1 MKRKTL
7 RFGLGF
13 RIAVGNRRCQAAEM
27 VIPPGDAEGGP
38 GNRHPGADQC
48 LYVLSGTGVAK
59 VNGRRYRLRRG
70 VVMLIEHGDEHEIRN
85 NGRTLLCTLN
95 FYSPPA
101 YTRAGEPL
109 PRAKP

>member
-1 MKRKTL
+1 MKRKSL

-13 RIAVGNRRCQAAEM
+13 RIAVSNGRCQAAEM
-27 VIPPGDAEGGP
+27 VIPPGEAEGGP
-38 GNRHPGADQC
+38 GNRHHGADQC
-48 LYVLSGTGVAK
+48 LYVVGGSGVAK
-59 VNGRRYRLRRG
+59 VNGRQYRLGQG

-85 NGRTLLCTLN
+85 NGRTPLRTLN

-101 YTRAGEPL
+101 YTRSGDPL